1 MSRAMFFTCRLN
13 FSKPPVLSINAN
25 LTSSSYRPASCEVP
39 DIIRLMDAG
48 MTMARFNMS
57 HGTKKVRTGALNR
70 RYLHLNYFGLGQ
82 RQDGPQVFR
91 GTQA

>member
-1 MSRAMFFTCRLN
+1 MFFTCRLN
-13 FSKPPVLSINAN
+13 FSKPPALSTNAN

-57 HGTKKVRTGALNR
+57 HGTKKVRTGAPNR
-70 RYLHLNYFGLGQ
+70 RYLHLNFFAIGQ
-82 RQDGPQVFR
+82 RKDDPQVLR